1 MEIRDLFHVLS
12 EDFFGLSKKRLKMML
27 FQSKIV
33 VAPNLTASS
42 KDVCVFLSLAHI
54 NVQKRPVPALDNFPL
69 LLGS

>member
-1 MEIRDLFHVLS
+1 
-12 EDFFGLSKKRLKMML
+12 MML

-42 KDVCVFLSLAHI
+42 KDVCVFLSLAHM
-54 NVQKRPVPALDNFPL
+54 NVQKRPIPALDNFPL